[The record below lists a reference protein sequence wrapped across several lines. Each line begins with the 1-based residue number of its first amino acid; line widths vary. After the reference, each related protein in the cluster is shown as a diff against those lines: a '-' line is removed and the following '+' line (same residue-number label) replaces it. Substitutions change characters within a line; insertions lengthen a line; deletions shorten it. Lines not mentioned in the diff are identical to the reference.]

1 MQSWGA
7 QQSLLHEQNVPR
19 SIETT
24 LEKKNKIIKN
34 KKSLLS
40 IKRPDR
46 KHFMKEVRIVVPIA
60 QMLIAA

>member
-24 LEKKNKIIKN
+24 LEKKNKN

>member
-7 QQSLLHEQNVPR
+7 LQSLLHEQNAPA

-24 LEKKNKIIKN
+24 SGKK

-46 KHFMKEVRIVVPIA
+46 KDFMKEVRIVVAIA